1 MMLLAPLFI
10 STLLPL
16 LILAS
21 SFYENPE
28 QDPLPPGKADDDSLY
43 EKWGFEVNN
52 IINGSKLGLV
62 VNTSCRHC

>member
-1 MMLLAPLFI
+1 MMHLAPLFL
-10 STLLPL
+10 STLLPS

-28 QDPLPPGKADDDSLY
+28 QDPLPPGTADDDSLY
-43 EKWGFEVNN
+43 EKWGFEVIN

-62 VNTSCRHC
+62 VNTSCCPC